1 MKGNG
6 GLFLT
11 REELAEM
18 EARAEEW
25 TRNPE
30 AMKQWAE
37 TQSRII
43 PQVLVKVIEKSGGRR
58 AAQDISVAVDRL
70 TKLFHV
76 MAMAGMFGGATSHK
90 QLEAGEF
97 EDAEELIEAG
107 D

>member
-1 MKGNG
+1 
-6 GLFLT
+6 
-11 REELAEM
+11 M
-18 EARAEEW
+18 ERRAEEW

-30 AMKQWAE
+30 AMKEWAE

-76 MAMAGMFGGATSHK
+76 MALAGMFGGASVHHELT
-90 QLEAGEF
+90 AGEF
-97 EDAEELIEAG
+97 EDATDLLEQGE
-107 D
+107 